1 MAAET
6 RTMPFT
12 CMQKLIFVQSETHI
26 WTKPE
31 AVMSQLASKMFKGWT
46 EVSDWL
52 EHGVP
57 HLKPK
62 QDRVE

>member
-6 RTMPFT
+6 CIMPF
-12 CMQKLIFVQSETHI
+12 MQKLIFAQSETHI

-31 AVMSQLASKMFKGWT
+31 AVMSQLASKTFKGWT
-46 EVSDWL
+46 EVSKRL